1 MQMRWIDYLSFDLT
15 SRSCKIAQNA
25 DEKNGTQKISW
36 NRLGTYKFA
45 SSSLLH
51 SLLNFI
57 ANHGVYLELWEH
69 STSEIDNNVN
79 LLNSPQENYGK
90 EVSELDY
97 VILKM
102 CVLRKNATL
111 IRFCCG
117 AWKYGMWRNFSFC
130 WGFGLAMKRKN
141 EVKI

>member
-1 MQMRWIDYLSFDLT
+1 M
-15 SRSCKIAQNA
+15 
-25 DEKNGTQKISW
+25 
-36 NRLGTYKFA
+36 
-45 SSSLLH
+45 
-51 SLLNFI
+51 
-57 ANHGVYLELWEH
+57 
-69 STSEIDNNVN
+69 
-79 LLNSPQENYGK
+79 NSPQENYGK

-130 WGFGLAMKRKN
+130 WGFGLAMNCKKWGKN
-141 EVKI
+141 LKHFYNQKCRRMSNTNVKALTIAIIEFTVTLAKKKTKKKMWFMCRTHQIPNSFSKLCCEAVNINNTHKVYSILLKV